1 MNTKNG
7 LVIKKY
13 EYLKFKKSIIEEY
26 LILQEKYS
34 NLYNKNKTIVLM
46 QVGGFHE
53 AYSTDKRGFNL
64 HKLSEILNT
73 IVSKKNKKNPE
84 LSEKNPYMLGF
95 PLVATPKYIQI
106 LVNNDF
112 HVIKIDQVT
121 DPPNPKR
128 AVTGIYSPG
137 TYIDDINTQD
147 SKNILSIFIEEI
159 KQFNNSYILYI
170 GLSIL
175 DLSVGNSII
184 HETFA
189 TKDDDKYSLDETLK
203 FIYNF
208 NPSETII
215 YYKNLI
221 TYSEDDLL
229 LYLELKN
236 KNHLIYKFDDSNLLN
251 ISYQNSFLKSVF
263 NLESYLSPIEE
274 LDLEKMMNGRISY
287 ILLLNYCKKQI
298 SDILLNIRKPEFYN
312 NLNYLHLGNNAL
324 SQLNVINNNYEKDES
339 LFDIINFTN
348 TSMGRRLL
356 KFNLCNPICDQN
368 ILNSRYDKIEDLK
381 NHELDLSDRLKNI
394 IDIERLHRKI
404 SLQTLNPC
412 DFVNLNDS
420 YEVILELYKDV
431 YKTKLSEI
439 FNEKLKND
447 LLNFIDYYNKIFDLN
462 EMNKYVLN
470 DISASFY
477 KKNVNTEIDKL
488 QNYINDEYKLIE
500 EIRDNLEEFIEN
512 NKKKDYFNSFNEDKS
527 MIQINFNEKDKYYL
541 TSTTKRAD
549 MIKKCLKKKK
559 ISLNNFELNYDDFNF
574 KNQTSY
580 TKISCDIIDKIS
592 DKITIASEK
601 LRPLVKETYQLDLLN
616 FYNNF
621 SNLFLQLNNCIANID
636 FINSGCICSLKNNYN
651 RPNIIDNEN
660 SYIDAK
666 KLRHPIIERIISTEY
681 IPHNLELGKKEIGIL
696 LYGLN
701 AAGKSSLM
709 KAIGLNIILAQIG
722 YFVAAGNFEFKP
734 YSSIFTRIVNTD
746 NLHKGLSAF
755 ALELVELKAILK
767 RSGANTLVLADE
779 VCKGTEYK
787 SALIIV
793 ASMIKMLVDSNTSFI
808 SATHLHELVNLE
820 IIKNINNIG
829 IYHIN
834 VKYEND
840 NIIFV
845 RELKK
850 GNGKQEYGLDFAK
863 YIIKDNNF
871 LEVSNNI
878 KLNLEN
884 NNGIKKSRYNKNLLM
899 TKCDICGCK
908 EKLETHHI
916 EFQKNTDKYGFILNE
931 NKNHI
936 HKDHISNL
944 VVLCNFC
951 HDKIHNNMIIING
964 YNETSKGNLLNFE
977 ILEKNINKKNNKYSD
992 EEIDYIKSFKDQKN
1006 ITLVKVKKNFK
1017 RDKDKEIST
1026 STISKIWKNLY

>member
-236 KNHLIYKFDDSNLLN
+236 KNHLIYKFDDPNILN

-274 LDLEKMMNGRISY
+274 LDLEKMMNGRVSY

-324 SQLNVINNNYEKDES
+324 SQLNVINNNFEKNES

-356 KFNLCNPICDQN
+356 KFNLCNPVCDLN
-368 ILNSRYDKIEDLK
+368 ILNSRYEKIEDLK
-381 NHELDLSDRLKNI
+381 NHDLDLSDILKNI

-549 MIKKCLKKKK
+549 MIKKSLKKKK
-559 ISLNNFELNYDDFNF
+559 
-574 KNQTSY
+574 
-580 TKISCDIIDKIS
+580 
-592 DKITIASEK
+592 
-601 LRPLVKETYQLDLLN
+601 YQ
-616 FYNNF
+616 
-621 SNLFLQLNNCIANID
+621 
-636 FINSGCICSLKNNYN
+636 
-651 RPNIIDNEN
+651 
-660 SYIDAK
+660 
-666 KLRHPIIERIISTEY
+666 
-681 IPHNLELGKKEIGIL
+681 
-696 LYGLN
+696 
-701 AAGKSSLM
+701 
-709 KAIGLNIILAQIG
+709 
-722 YFVAAGNFEFKP
+722 
-734 YSSIFTRIVNTD
+734 
-746 NLHKGLSAF
+746 
-755 ALELVELKAILK
+755 
-767 RSGANTLVLADE
+767 
-779 VCKGTEYK
+779 
-787 SALIIV
+787 
-793 ASMIKMLVDSNTSFI
+793 
-808 SATHLHELVNLE
+808 
-820 IIKNINNIG
+820 
-829 IYHIN
+829 
-834 VKYEND
+834 
-840 NIIFV
+840 
-845 RELKK
+845 
-850 GNGKQEYGLDFAK
+850 
-863 YIIKDNNF
+863 
-871 LEVSNNI
+871 
-878 KLNLEN
+878 
-884 NNGIKKSRYNKNLLM
+884 
-899 TKCDICGCK
+899 
-908 EKLETHHI
+908 
-916 EFQKNTDKYGFILNE
+916 
-931 NKNHI
+931 
-936 HKDHISNL
+936 
-944 VVLCNFC
+944 
-951 HDKIHNNMIIING
+951 
-964 YNETSKGNLLNFE
+964 
-977 ILEKNINKKNNKYSD
+977 
-992 EEIDYIKSFKDQKN
+992 
-1006 ITLVKVKKNFK
+1006 
-1017 RDKDKEIST
+1017 
-1026 STISKIWKNLY
+1026 